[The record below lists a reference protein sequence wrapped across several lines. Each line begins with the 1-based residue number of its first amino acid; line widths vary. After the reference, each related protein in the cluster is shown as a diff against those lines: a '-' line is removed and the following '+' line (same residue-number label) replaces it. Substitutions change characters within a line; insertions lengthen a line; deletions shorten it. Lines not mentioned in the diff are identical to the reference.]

1 MGIDLKNWMQNLPD
15 GSDLLALNLCGTHD
29 CVTQHIRLPHFFCCQ
44 DLTIYEQLL
53 LGVRALDI
61 RVRADGKCLTMVHGI
76 FPAYNHSCHRANLM
90 DMGDVLSQCYR
101 FLDECP
107 GEAVVFQFKNDNGKE
122 NEQCFDNLFYTYI
135 KGKEPY
141 WYLEDQVPT
150 LGAARGKL
158 VLIRR
163 CKMEPK
169 PDFTRHNTGIDF
181 STWVEQPEVVSTALP
196 LCTGTADFIIQD
208 RFKYKPKPRWA
219 QVIRPFLEQRTAFG
233 GQYVI
238 NYLSTAGGLKGPRR
252 NAKYINAKF
261 MDYPLKKGM
270 YYGTTYVDF
279 PSREQV
285 LKIVETNF
293 E

>member
-1 MGIDLKNWMQNLPD
+1 MGIDLKNWMQDLPD

-150 LGAARGKL
+150 LA
-158 VLIRR
+158 
-163 CKMEPK
+163 P
-169 PDFTRHNTGIDF
+169 
-181 STWVEQPEVVSTALP
+181 PEASW
-196 LCTGTADFIIQD
+196 C
-208 RFKYKPKPRWA
+208 
-219 QVIRPFLEQRTAFG
+219 
-233 GQYVI
+233 
-238 NYLSTAGGLKGPRR
+238 
-252 NAKYINAKF
+252 
-261 MDYPLKKGM
+261 
-270 YYGTTYVDF
+270 
-279 PSREQV
+279 
-285 LKIVETNF
+285 
-293 E
+293 

>member
-1 MGIDLKNWMQNLPD
+1 
-15 GSDLLALNLCGTHD
+15 
-29 CVTQHIRLPHFFCCQ
+29 
-44 DLTIYEQLL
+44 
-53 LGVRALDI
+53 
-61 RVRADGKCLTMVHGI
+61 
-76 FPAYNHSCHRANLM
+76 M

-107 GEAVVFQFKNDNGKE
+107 GEAVVFQFKNDNGKRE
-122 NEQCFDNLFYTYI
+122 RAVLRQPVLYLYQ
-135 KGKEPY
+135 GKRA
-141 WYLEDQVPT
+141 LLVLRGSGT
-150 LGAARGKL
+150 HLGRRRGKL

-181 STWVEQPEVVSTALP
+181 STWVEQPEVIPTALP

-238 NYLSTAGGLKGPRR
+238 NYMSTAGGLKGPRR

-261 MDYPLKKGM
+261 MDYPLKKGV